1 MKLSKLIE
9 NLVTI
14 WGSTGDA
21 DISEMIIRGIGDGL
35 TADHS
40 SINGEM
46 RIYSRMKNIVELT
59 TSERKVLTGK
69 CTQPDKPKSPWISV
83 DKHKPSA
90 TEEIGESDYILVK
103 GVTGRVHVGLYDKEE
118 DRFLTRGGAFHIKN
132 AVSWM
137 EIPE

>member
-21 DISEMIIRGIGDGL
+21 DISEMIIRGMGDGL

-40 SINGEM
+40 SSNGGM
-46 RIYSRMKNIVELT
+46 RIYSRMENIVELT
-59 TSERKVLTGK
+59 TSERKVLTGE
-69 CTQPDKPKSPWISV
+69 CTKPDKPKSPWISV
-83 DKHKPSA
+83 DKPPA
-90 TEEIGESDYILVK
+90 TEEIGESDYILVR

-118 DRFLTRGGAFHIKN
+118 DRFLTRGRAFHIKN